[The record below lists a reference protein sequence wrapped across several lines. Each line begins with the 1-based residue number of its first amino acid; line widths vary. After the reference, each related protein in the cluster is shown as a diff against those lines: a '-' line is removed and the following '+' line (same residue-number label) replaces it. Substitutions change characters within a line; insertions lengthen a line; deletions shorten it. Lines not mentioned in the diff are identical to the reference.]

1 MGRRGWWSEDFF
13 DFNRFWS
20 AHKKQAFDTY
30 PLWLVDT
37 CAFFSECCL
46 YVPHI
51 IILCCSSIIWRDAM
65 KKACSCFLKSKRS
78 ITLYL
83 WQCLAYG
90 WIYRF
95 LRWRKFSSASKALAK
110 WETSLEMRHAFIG
123 PQVPQQLYFKNLQNL
138 SKVEIFQILKV
149 LMR

>member
-1 MGRRGWWSEDFF
+1 M
-13 DFNRFWS
+13 
-20 AHKKQAFDTY
+20 
-30 PLWLVDT
+30 
-37 CAFFSECCL
+37 CCL
-46 YVPHI
+46 YAPHI

-123 PQVPQQLYFKNLQNL
+123 PQVPQKLYFKSTKPIQSWNFSNSESFDRKKLVRMFHLGKMLVICLKRCTNPYTFL
-138 SKVEIFQILKV
+138 FCNIIL
-149 LMR
+149 

>member
-1 MGRRGWWSEDFF
+1 M
-13 DFNRFWS
+13 
-20 AHKKQAFDTY
+20 
-30 PLWLVDT
+30 
-37 CAFFSECCL
+37 CCL
-46 YVPHI
+46 YAPHI

-123 PQVPQQLYFKNLQNL
+123 PQVPQQLYFKTYQTSPKWKFFKFFNFWYDKTCKNFSSWENVGYLF
-138 SKVEIFQILKV
+138 EE
-149 LMR
+149 MY